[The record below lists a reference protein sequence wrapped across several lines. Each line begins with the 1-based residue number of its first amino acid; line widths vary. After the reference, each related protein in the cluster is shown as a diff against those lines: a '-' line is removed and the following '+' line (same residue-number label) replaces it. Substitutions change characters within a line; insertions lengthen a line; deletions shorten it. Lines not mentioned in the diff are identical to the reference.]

1 MLGPA
6 LRDKHAGVDQL
17 SNSPKSGWPGQ
28 LVAGPP
34 SNDGLRDKKPHLP
47 LSIPKP
53 TPIHMLHFSPRSNRN
68 EPRARSCV
76 PCLARLCG
84 TSMRASINSR
94 TRQKVG
100 GPANSWPGRSAT
112 RSPTFRP
119 QSRNQPP
126 TTGMSPDPVSIQ
138 HEPPGRCRTVQQRA
152 EISDTDRPENAAPGP
167 RNCGVGNRQA
177 IRGSRPRS
185 AKHPIRGCLRRCL
198 APNSRVR
205 ASVSCRRAGVS
216 DRSDNS
222 PEPNRPR
229 FRPYPS
235 GRTTGRVV
243 RSRVSRAKLG

>member
-1 MLGPA
+1 MAGGGCPSQLV
-6 LRDKHAGVDQL
+6 LRVACHA
-17 SNSPKSGWPGQ
+17 WPGFAGQ
-28 LVAGPP
+28 ACERRSTLGIAKKWVAQPTRGRPSLNRWAPRQEAPP
-34 SNDGLRDKKPHLP
+34 FALNPEAHAHPHAP
-47 LSIPKP
+47 L
-53 TPIHMLHFSPRSNRN
+53 SPRSKRN
-68 EPRARSCV
+68 ETPARCCVRCVSLKAGPR
-76 PCLARLCG
+76 
-84 TSMRASINSR
+84 
-94 TRQKVG
+94 
-100 GPANSWPGRSAT
+100 
-112 RSPTFRP
+112 
-119 QSRNQPP
+119 
-126 TTGMSPDPVSIQ
+126 MSPDPVSIR
-138 HEPPGRCRTVQQRA
+138 HRPPRHSRTVQQRA